1 MTGFGSRLREAR
13 KAKGQTLDQLG
24 SQIGSSKAYVWQ
36 LENKDQA
43 SPSGDLLMKLC
54 SVLDQTPSYFLG
66 TGDGASDDL
75 AQKEILFRKFQALGE
90 RDKQTILSLIKVLD
104 GDPDKS

>member
-1 MTGFGSRLREAR
+1 MSGFGSRLREAR
-13 KAKGQTLDQLG
+13 KAKGLTLDQLG
-24 SQIGSSKAYVWQ
+24 AQIGSSKAYVWQ

-54 SVLDQTPSYFLG
+54 SVLDQSPSFFLG
-66 TGDGASDDL
+66 TESGASDEL

-90 RDKQTILSLIKVLD
+90 RDKQTILSMIKVLD
-104 GDPDKS
+104 GDADKS